1 MISKGFYV
9 LNLALLV
16 KMGSN
21 IQILVTCDQAG
32 GQDAN
37 DDPPHPA
44 SHEGIMDRWASGSP
58 RRHARMAQY
67 QPLHRL
73 KMMTTNQDQTQP
85 TKAQDLLHR
94 AASLMNERGQQYDQ
108 RSGERSMQATVTAFN
123 AISGYCLTE
132 ADGFLLMAIL
142 KMVRDQSREKPHRDS
157 IDDLVA
163 YASLYGEARLH
174 GEERLRTV
182 QQENAATGAEL
193 LAQRAKAHQAAQ
205 EARYAGR

>member
-1 MISKGFYV
+1 M
-9 LNLALLV
+9 
-16 KMGSN
+16 
-21 IQILVTCDQAG
+21 
-32 GQDAN
+32 N
-37 DDPPHPA
+37 DF
-44 SHEGIMDRWASGSP
+44 
-58 RRHARMAQY
+58 
-67 QPLHRL
+67 QPNHRL
-73 KMMTTNQDQTQP
+73 KMMTANQDQQPAQP

-94 AASLMNERGQQYDQ
+94 AASLMDERGKQYDQ

-174 GEERLRTV
+174 GEERR
-182 QQENAATGAEL
+182 QEITRGEEIRVCESM
-193 LAQRAKAHQAAQ
+193 QQAAEGPQ
-205 EARYAGR
+205 YTIEQMIQNIARNRQAAKEARYAGR